1 MSLRSLSWSLAAAS
15 LCLFAA
21 GGAQAQMTILGSL
34 NHVSCNGGSNGSASA
49 TVYGGT
55 APYSYTWYPGGHTG
69 SAISGLSAG
78 TYTLTVTD
86 AIGTTQTHS
95 WNITQPSA
103 LIATIASTTNVT
115 SPGGS
120 DGSATAY
127 VSGGTG
133 SYTYSWAPTGGTAA
147 TASGLSAGTY
157 AVTVTDANM
166 CQSTHSITIIEAV
179 AAATIASVSVPASAS
194 YAAGDILTFTV
205 SFSEAVTVDTSGG
218 TPRIQLIV
226 GTATRYAN
234 YSSGS
239 GTSSLSFQHIVE
251 AGDTDTDGI
260 TIGTLGL
267 NGGTIRNGA
276 TNVDLTLN
284 SVGST
289 AGVLVAA
296 SAPAPVPT
304 LTEWAMM
311 LLAGLLGLFG
321 LSQVMQRRR
330 AA

>member
-21 GGAQAQMTILGSL
+21 GGAQAQITILG
-34 NHVSCNGGSNGSASA
+34 NQVNVPCNGGTNGFVSA
-49 TVYGGT
+49 TVSGGT

-69 SAISGLSAG
+69 SAISGLRAG

-86 AIGTTQTHS
+86 AIGTTQTQS

-133 SYTYSWAPTGGTAA
+133 GYTYSWAPTGGTAA

-157 AVTVTDANM
+157 TVTVTDANM
-166 CQSTHSITIIEAV
+166 CQSTHSITITEAV

-205 SFSEAVTVDTSGG
+205 SFSEAVTVGG